1 MIREAIFG
9 VAAAVAIVFAMG
21 AGALDQLTYSRTAGH
36 YFSSDGVPIHYVI
49 EGEGDPVILLHG
61 LGVNPDINFRRSG
74 LIQALR
80 QEFMVISMDHRGH
93 GLSGKPHDEIAYGTE
108 MPRDVVRLMD
118 HLGIERAA
126 VVGYSLGGMVTL
138 KLTTMYPERLVCVS
152 PNAFGYVEDLPE
164 RRDLLEGIVASL
176 EAGDGFAPLIRGVA
190 PPGNPP
196 SDRRIRYVDNFL
208 RQVND
213 QHAVAQL
220 VRGFPELLL
229 DPDELRANTV
239 PVLTMIGTEDPLIDD
254 VEKLGELMANIE
266 IVHIEG
272 RDHVTAI
279 SQEFRDR
286 LRAFIREHYAR
297 EREDG
302 QAPELAEAV

>member
-1 MIREAIFG
+1 MKIERIVG
-9 VAAAVAIVFAMG
+9 VLAAAFIVIALGRGMLDTMAFARTKG
-21 AGALDQLTYSRTAGH
+21 AFFNSN
-36 YFSSDGVPIHYVI
+36 GVPIHYVI

-61 LGVNPDINFRRSG
+61 LGVNPDINFRRSN

-80 QEFMVISMDHRGH
+80 QEFQVIAMDHRGH
-93 GLSGKPHDEIAYGTE
+93 GLSGKPHDETYYGAE

-118 HLGIERAA
+118 HLGIDRAA

-164 RRDLLEGIVASL
+164 RRAMLEEIVESL
-176 EAGDGFAPLIRGVA
+176 EDGQGFGPLIRGVA
-190 PPGNPP
+190 PPDNPP
-196 SDRRIRYVDNFL
+196 SDRRVRYVSNFL
-208 RQVND
+208 RQIND
-213 QHAVAQL
+213 EYAVAQL
-220 VRGFPELLL
+220 VRGFPDLLL
-229 DPDELRANTV
+229 DPDDLRANEV
-239 PVLTMIGTEDPLIDD
+239 PVLTMIGTEDPLIED
-254 VEKLGELMANIE
+254 VEKLGALMANIE

-286 LRAFIREHYAR
+286 LRAFIREHYER
-297 EREDG
+297 ERTGVPTQEV
-302 QAPELAEAV
+302 AESA

>member
-1 MIREAIFG
+1 MIREWIFG
-9 VAAAVAIVFAMG
+9 VLAAAFIAMALG
-21 AGALDQLTYSRTAGH
+21 QGLLDQVAFARTKGD
-36 YFSSDGVPIHYVI
+36 FFNSNGVPIHYVI

-80 QEFMVISMDHRGH
+80 QEFQVISMDHRGH
-93 GLSGKPHDEIAYGTE
+93 GLSGKPHDEADYGAE
-108 MPRDVVRLMD
+108 MPRDVIRLMD

-138 KLTTMYPERLVCVS
+138 KLTTMYPERLICSS
-152 PNAFGYVEDLPE
+152 PNAFGYVEDVE
-164 RRDLLEGIVASL
+164 DRRLLLEEIVDSL
-176 EAGDGFAPLIRGVA
+176 EAGEGFAPLIRGVA
-190 PPGNPP
+190 PPDNPP
-196 SDRRIRYVDNFL
+196 SARRIRYVSNFL
-208 RQVND
+208 QQVND
-213 QHAVAQL
+213 EHAVAQL

-239 PVLTMIGTEDPLIDD
+239 PVLTMVGTEDPLKED
-254 VEKLGELMANIE
+254 VAALGELMANIE

-297 EREDG
+297 SREEA
-302 QAPELAEAV
+302 QADLGDAA